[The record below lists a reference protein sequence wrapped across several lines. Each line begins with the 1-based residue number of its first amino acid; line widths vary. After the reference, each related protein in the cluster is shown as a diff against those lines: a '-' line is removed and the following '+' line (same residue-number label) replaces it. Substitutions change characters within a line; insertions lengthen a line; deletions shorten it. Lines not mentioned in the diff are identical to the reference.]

1 MGTWTKDDGYDIY
14 SEDGKTTLF
23 EFKGLYWSR
32 EIVTTSAKNN
42 VSEKVSCNR

>member
-1 MGTWTKDDGYDIY
+1 MQAKKYD
-14 SEDGKTTLF
+14 ED
-23 EFKGLYWSR
+23 FKKSIVVLYWSR